1 MMVFAMPPQRY
12 VTMILNP
19 LLIGVAAIFLV
30 LSANDL
36 IKLHR
41 AGNVVS
47 AQPHPTRRIS
57 QPPSIS
63 GTQPRSYYDVIVQR
77 DIFNLTPA
85 TAASTVTTKEDLQ
98 IKLLGTSHVTDDK
111 PFLIVEDS
119 GGNELV
125 YRLGDAIPN
134 AGRIIEVWQDRAVI
148 LHDNHRVTISIP
160 QDRNRRP
167 GCRTCS
173 AQQGTATHQQ
183 PGRLAWSPSAPFEHQ
198 ILRLALPPTRSDAQ
212 QSLTAR
218 SVGGSNMKMLAV
230 LSRAGHQLDDDRDTC
245 LAFLRGAGICAHFG
259 RPESERNILWIEIN
273 SDLDRA
279 VTLLRADGF
288 QVSEHPWRE

>member
-85 TAASTVTTKEDLQ
+85 TVIPSTVTTKEDLQ
-98 IKLLGTSHVTDDK
+98 IKLLGTSQVTDDK

-119 GGNELV
+119 GGNESV
-125 YRLGDAIPN
+125 YRLGDTIPN

-148 LHDNHRVTISIP
+148 LHDNHRVAISIP
-160 QDRNRRP
+160 QDEMGTPDAEPMLPNRVRP
-167 GCRTCS
+167 LIS
-173 AQQGTATHQQ
+173 N
-183 PGRLAWSPSAPFEHQ
+183 P
-198 ILRLALPPTRSDAQ
+198 
-212 QSLTAR
+212 
-218 SVGGSNMKMLAV
+218 VG
-230 LSRAGHQLDDDRDTC
+230 
-245 LAFLRGAGICAHFG
+245 
-259 RPESERNILWIEIN
+259 
-273 SDLDRA
+273 
-279 VTLLRADGF
+279 
-288 QVSEHPWRE
+288 

>member
-160 QDRNRRP
+160 QDETGVPDAEPTVPNRIRP
-167 GCRTCS
+167 RIKNPIG
-173 AQQGTATHQQ
+173 
-183 PGRLAWSPSAPFEHQ
+183 
-198 ILRLALPPTRSDAQ
+198 
-212 QSLTAR
+212 
-218 SVGGSNMKMLAV
+218 
-230 LSRAGHQLDDDRDTC
+230 
-245 LAFLRGAGICAHFG
+245 
-259 RPESERNILWIEIN
+259 
-273 SDLDRA
+273 
-279 VTLLRADGF
+279 
-288 QVSEHPWRE
+288 